1 MTMRVAAVIAFVVLG
16 PATSLAQ
23 SSGSVAPPG
32 PTYNALNTF
41 WVLLAAFL
49 VFFMQAGFG
58 LVEAGLIRA
67 KNAANI
73 LMKNLLDF
81 CFASLGFY
89 VCGYALMFGGSGPLV
104 GTSGWFLS
112 GAEAPVKGIPLHA
125 FWLFQAVF
133 AGAATTIVAGGMAE
147 RMRFGS
153 YLVYSLVLSAFVY
166 PVVGHWVWGGGWL
179 GALGFHDFAGSTVVH
194 AVGGCTAL
202 VGCWLIGP
210 RIGKFNADGTP
221 NVIGGHNIPLVAL
234 GVFILWLGWFGFNPG
249 STLGFDDPAQVA
261 LIAINTNLAAVAAAM
276 AAMGIAWIKFG
287 KPDLTLALNGSLAG
301 LVGITAPCAAVSP
314 NEALVIG
321 AIAGVLSVYGIV
333 WLDRLG
339 LDDPVGAV
347 PVHGIGGVWGTLAVG
362 VFGRA
367 AQGAPRD
374 GLLHGGG
381 LGQLGVQALGLV
393 ACLGFVVVAMWLV
406 FKAID
411 AVLGLRVSAETE
423 LRGLDVGEHGIESYG
438 GFQIF
443 ITE

>member
-1 MTMRVAAVIAFVVLG
+1 MTIRVALSMVFFVLG
-16 PATSLAQ
+16 PATALAQ
-23 SSGSVAPPG
+23 GTGSAPPPA
-32 PTYNALNTF
+32 PTYNALNTL

-58 LVEAGLIRA
+58 MVEAGLIRA
-67 KNAANI
+67 KNAVNI
-73 LMKNLLDF
+73 LTKNLFDF
-81 CFASLGFY
+81 CFASLGY
-89 VCGYALMFGGSGPLV
+89 YACGYALMYGGTGLFI
-104 GTSGWFLS
+104 GTSGWFLW
-112 GAEAPVKGIPLHA
+112 GVETPVPGLPLHA

-147 RMRFGS
+147 RMKFGS
-153 YLVYSLVLSAFVY
+153 YLVYSFVLSAFVY

-179 GALGFHDFAGSTVVH
+179 STLRFHDFAGSTVVH
-194 AVGGCTAL
+194 AVGGCATL

-210 RIGKFNADGTP
+210 RIGKFNSDGTP

-234 GVFILWLGWFGFNPG
+234 GVLILWFGWFGFNPG

-261 LIAINTNLAAVAAAM
+261 RIAINTNLSAVAAAM
-276 AAMGIAWIKFG
+276 GAMAIAWIKFG

-301 LVGITAPCAAVSP
+301 LVGITAPCAVVSP
-314 NEALVIG
+314 NGALVIG
-321 AIAGVLSVYGIV
+321 AVAGVLSVYGV
-333 WLDRLG
+333 TWLDRLG

-347 PVHGIGGVWGTLAVG
+347 PVHGMGGVWGTLAVG

-367 AQGAPRD
+367 ALGAPRD
-374 GLLHGGG
+374 GLLSGGG
-381 LGQLGVQALGLV
+381 VDQLGVQALGLV
-393 ACLGFVVVAMWLV
+393 ACLGFIMVSMWLV

-411 AVLGLRVSAETE
+411 IVLGLRVSAETE
-423 LRGLDVGEHGIESYG
+423 LRGLDVGEHGLESYS